1 MTTHVDRRWRPLP
14 IAFSFLVLL
23 LVTTVAPAE
32 IHPQDGPHVDVR
44 ISIDDSAVVVRLEMN
59 LVFLDHIVD
68 FPREDPARVSTI
80 EWPAVEPLL
89 LEFFTRRHPLRIDG
103 RVAEPSVE
111 GLQINDPDLALLPL
125 FPISGERGL
134 RKIRFE
140 LVYPTEG
147 KPSTVELSWTTFP
160 PDILT
165 DAVDPPP
172 LDIAAELDAE
182 GVRQPLLFSGD
193 RPGVTWKAMGESIDA
208 RLLAVPASPVEPPTT
223 VPALAIA
230 LFVIGGV
237 VVLVGVSMSRTS
249 GSPRPFAVSMVVEGL
264 FLIGGVGVLLTD
276 VGTIEIGGGPR
287 APDAVEAE
295 AIFRPLHANV
305 YRAFDYVEEGD
316 IYDALDRS
324 VEGPFLQKLY
334 RTIFQGLVMQEE
346 GGAVARVSEVRPID
360 IVVGEIRREDGADGV
375 GRSAFEVDCR
385 WQVEGV
391 VSHWG
396 HSHRRVN
403 EYVAEWDVVDGPDGW
418 RLVDARIT
426 GQDRIETPDE
436 DHFGVGDEFEL

>member
-1 MTTHVDRRWRPLP
+1 MNTLVDRPWRLLP
-14 IAFSFLVLL
+14 TAIPAFVVLL
-23 LVTTVAPAE
+23 VAAIAPADV
-32 IHPQDGPHVDVR
+32 HPQDGPHVDVR
-44 ISIDDSAVVVRLEMN
+44 ISIDESAVVVRLEMN

-68 FPREDPARVSTI
+68 FPREEPARISTI

-103 RVAEPSVE
+103 QLVEPSVE

-140 LVYPTEG
+140 LVYPTDG

-208 RLLAVPASPVEPPTT
+208 RLLEVPASPVDPP
-223 VPALAIA
+223 VAIPVLAIL
-230 LFVIGGV
+230 LFAVGGIVIV
-237 VVLVGVSMSRTS
+237 VGIRMSRTS
-249 GSPRPFAVSMVVEGL
+249 GSSRPIAASVVIEGL
-264 FLIGGVGVLLTD
+264 FLIGGVAVLLTD
-276 VGTIEIGGGPR
+276 VGTVEFGGGPR
-287 APDAVEAE
+287 APDAEEAE

-305 YRAFDYVEEGD
+305 YRAFDYVDEGD

-324 VEGPFLQKLY
+324 VQGPFLQKLY

-346 GGAVARVSEVRPID
+346 GGAVARISEVRPID
-360 IVVGEIRREDGADGV
+360 IVVGEIRQEDGDG
-375 GRSAFEVDCR
+375 GDARSAFEVDCR

-396 HSHRRVN
+396 HSHRRIN

-426 GQDRIETPDE
+426 EQDRIESPDE
-436 DHFGVGDEFEL
+436 DHFGDGDEFEL

>member
-1 MTTHVDRRWRPLP
+1 MITHVDRRWRPRPTTISL
-14 IAFSFLVLL
+14 LVLFL
-23 LVTTVAPAE
+23 IAAVAPAE
-32 IHPQDGPHVDVR
+32 VHPQDGPHVDVR
-44 ISIDDSAVVVRLEMN
+44 ISIDETAVVVRLEMN

-68 FPREDPARVSTI
+68 FPREDPARISTV

-89 LEFFTRRHPLRIDG
+89 LEFFTRRHPLRVDG
-103 RVAEPSVE
+103 RVIEPSVA

-125 FPISGERGL
+125 FPVSGERGL

-140 LVYPTEG
+140 LVYPIEE

-165 DAVDPPP
+165 DPVDPPP

-193 RPGVTWKAMGESIDA
+193 RPGVTWNAMGESIDA
-208 RLLAVPASPVEPPTT
+208 RLLEVPASPVDPPIA
-223 VPALAIA
+223 VPLLAITF
-230 LFVIGGV
+230 FVVGGV
-237 VVLVGVSMSRTS
+237 VIIVGIGMSRTT
-249 GSPRPFAVSMVVEGL
+249 GSPKPLAASVVIEGL
-264 FLIGGVGVLLTD
+264 FLIGGVAVLLAD
-276 VGTIEIGGGPR
+276 VGTIGFGGGPR
-287 APDAVEAE
+287 APDAEEAE

-305 YRAFDYVEEGD
+305 YRAFDYVDEGD

-346 GGAVARVSEVRPID
+346 GGAVARISEVRPID
-360 IVVGEIRREDGADGV
+360 IVVGEIRREEGDDGT

-396 HSHRRVN
+396 HSHRRIN
-403 EYVAEWDVVDGPDGW
+403 EYLAEWDVVDGPNGW

-426 GQDRIETPDE
+426 EQDRLDTPDE

>member
-1 MTTHVDRRWRPLP
+1 MTTHVDRLWRLLSTAIPVLTL
-14 IAFSFLVLL
+14 FLVAA
-23 LVTTVAPAE
+23 VAPAA

-44 ISIDDSAVVVRLEMN
+44 ISIDESAVVVRLEMN

-68 FPREDPARVSTI
+68 FPREDPARISTV
-80 EWPAVEPLL
+80 EWPALQPLL
-89 LEFFTRRHPLRIDG
+89 LDFFTRRHPLRIDG
-103 RVAEPSVE
+103 RVTEPSVE

-140 LVYPTEG
+140 LEYPTDG

-165 DAVDPPP
+165 DPVDPPP

-208 RLLAVPASPVEPPTT
+208 RLLEVPASPVDPPTAI
-223 VPALAIA
+223 PMLAIV
-230 LFVIGGV
+230 LFVTGGV
-237 VVLVGVSMSRTS
+237 VVLAGVVMSRSS
-249 GSPRPFAVSMVVEGL
+249 GAPGPFAASIVLEGL
-264 FLIGGVGVLLTD
+264 LLLGGVAVLLTD

-287 APDAVEAE
+287 APDAAEAE

-346 GGAVARVSEVRPID
+346 GGAVARVSDVRPID
-360 IVVGEIRREDGADGV
+360 IRVGDIRREDGDDGSA
-375 GRSAFEVDCR
+375 RSAFEVDCR

-396 HSHRRVN
+396 HSHRRIN
-403 EYVAEWDVVDGPDGW
+403 EYVAEWDVVDGPNGW

-426 GQDRIETPDE
+426 EQDRIDPDAE
-436 DHFGVGDEFEL
+436 GDFGVGDEFEL

>member
-1 MTTHVDRRWRPLP
+1 MITHVDRRWRPLP
-14 IAFSFLVLL
+14 TTISLLVLFL
-23 LVTTVAPAE
+23 IAAVAPAE
-32 IHPQDGPHVDVR
+32 VHPQDGPHVDVR
-44 ISIDDSAVVVRLEMN
+44 ISIDETAVVVRLEMN

-68 FPREDPARVSTI
+68 FPREDPARISTI

-89 LEFFTRRHPLRIDG
+89 LEFFTRRHPLRVDG
-103 RVAEPSVE
+103 RVIEPSVV

-125 FPISGERGL
+125 FPVSGERGL

-140 LVYPTEG
+140 LVYPIEE

-165 DAVDPPP
+165 DPVDPPP

-193 RPGVTWKAMGESIDA
+193 RPGVTWNAMGESIDA
-208 RLLAVPASPVEPPTT
+208 RLLEVPASPVDPPTA
-223 VPALAIA
+223 VPLLAIT
-230 LFVIGGV
+230 LFVVGGV
-237 VVLVGVSMSRTS
+237 VIVVGIGMSRTT
-249 GSPRPFAVSMVVEGL
+249 GSTRPLAASVVIEGL
-264 FLIGGVGVLLTD
+264 FLIGGVAVLLAD
-276 VGTIEIGGGPR
+276 VGTIGFGGGPR
-287 APDAVEAE
+287 APDAEEAE

-346 GGAVARVSEVRPID
+346 GGAVARISEVRPID
-360 IVVGEIRREDGADGV
+360 IVVGEIRREEGDDGT

-396 HSHRRVN
+396 HSHRRIN
-403 EYVAEWDVVDGPDGW
+403 EYLAEWDVVDGPNGW

-426 GQDRIETPDE
+426 EQDRLDTPDE

>member
-1 MTTHVDRRWRPLP
+1 MNTHVDRRWGLLTAAMPLLAFLL
-14 IAFSFLVLL
+14 IA
-23 LVTTVAPAE
+23 TAAPAAV
-32 IHPQDGPHVDVR
+32 HPQDGPHVDVR
-44 ISIDDSAVVVRLEMN
+44 ISIDESAVVVRLEMN

-68 FPREDPARVSTI
+68 FPREDPARISTI
-80 EWPAVEPLL
+80 EWPALEPLL
-89 LEFFTRRHPLRIDG
+89 LDFFIRRHPLRVDG
-103 RVAEPSVE
+103 RVIEPSVE

-140 LVYPTEG
+140 LVYPTDG

-165 DAVDPPP
+165 DAIDPPP

-182 GVRQPLLFSGD
+182 GVRQPLLFSGE
-193 RPGVTWKAMGESIDA
+193 RPGVTWNAMGESIDA
-208 RLLAVPASPVEPPTT
+208 RLLEVPASPVDPPTAIP
-223 VPALAIA
+223 VLAIV
-230 LFVIGGV
+230 LFVIGGAV
-237 VVLVGVSMSRTS
+237 ILMGWVMSRTS
-249 GSPRPFAVSMVVEGL
+249 GSSTPLVASVAVEGL
-264 FLIGGVGVLLTD
+264 FLIAGVVVLFTD
-276 VGTIEIGGGPR
+276 VGTVGIGGGPR

-305 YRAFDYVEEGD
+305 YRAFDYVEESD

-334 RTIFQGLVMQEE
+334 RTIFQSLVMQEE
-346 GGAVARVSEVRPID
+346 GGAVARISEVRPID
-360 IVVGEIRREDGADGV
+360 IAVGEIRRADGDDGV
-375 GRSAFEVDCR
+375 VRSAFDVECR

-403 EYVAEWDVVDGPDGW
+403 EYVAEWDAVDGPEGW
-418 RLVDARIT
+418 RLVGARIT
-426 GQDRIETPDE
+426 EQDRLETADE

>member
-1 MTTHVDRRWRPLP
+1 MTTHVDRLWRLRTTAIPVLTL
-14 IAFSFLVLL
+14 FLVAA
-23 LVTTVAPAE
+23 VAPAA

-44 ISIDDSAVVVRLEMN
+44 ISIDESAVVVRLEMN

-68 FPREDPARVSTI
+68 FPREDPARISTV
-80 EWPAVEPLL
+80 EWPALQPLL
-89 LEFFTRRHPLRIDG
+89 LDFFTRRHPLRIDG
-103 RVAEPSVE
+103 RVTAPSVE

-140 LVYPTEG
+140 LEYPTDG

-165 DAVDPPP
+165 DPVDPPP

-208 RLLAVPASPVEPPTT
+208 RLLEVPASPVDPPTAI
-223 VPALAIA
+223 PMLAIV
-230 LFVIGGV
+230 LFVTGGV
-237 VVLVGVSMSRTS
+237 VVLAGVVMSRSS
-249 GSPRPFAVSMVVEGL
+249 GAPGPFAASIVLEGL
-264 FLIGGVGVLLTD
+264 LLLGGVAVLLTD

-287 APDAVEAE
+287 APDAAEAE

-305 YRAFDYVEEGD
+305 YRAFDYVEEWD

-346 GGAVARVSEVRPID
+346 GGAVARVSDVRPID
-360 IVVGEIRREDGADGV
+360 IRVGDIRREDGDDGV
-375 GRSAFEVDCR
+375 VRSAFDVECR

-396 HSHRRVN
+396 HSHRRIN
-403 EYVAEWDVVDGPDGW
+403 EYVAEWDVVDGPNGW

-426 GQDRIETPDE
+426 EQDRVDPDAKG
-436 DHFGVGDEFEL
+436 DFGVGDEFEL